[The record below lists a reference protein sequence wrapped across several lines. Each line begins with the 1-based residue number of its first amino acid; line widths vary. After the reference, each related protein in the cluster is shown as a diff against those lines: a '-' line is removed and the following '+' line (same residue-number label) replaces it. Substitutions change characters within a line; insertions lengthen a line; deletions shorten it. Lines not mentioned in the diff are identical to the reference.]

1 VRESPGVSYYE
12 FAFGFAGL
20 IFGQALQPDQL
31 GRHQDL
37 AIAQVIKKNPDENSV
52 PDHDYS
58 IV

>member
-1 VRESPGVSYYE
+1 VREPPDVSYYDV
-12 FAFGFAGL
+12 AFGFAGP
-20 IFGQALQPDQL
+20 IFGPALPPDQL